1 MASNSASSR
10 TDTGEAS
17 VADSAVWVATSSES
31 RPYAGGDQWGSMPL
45 HLLPLER
52 APTIRPRFSHVTP
65 QHLNWLDGL
74 VKAVI
79 VLNLL
84 DLFFTLV
91 WVGSGHAEEANVLL
105 HALVREHPVAFVA
118 TKISLVSL
126 GSFLLW
132 KRRGHPL
139 AVIGI
144 VLIFL
149 VYYVVLLYH
158 LRFTSVFFTI

>member
-1 MASNSASSR
+1 M
-10 TDTGEAS
+10 
-17 VADSAVWVATSSES
+17 
-31 RPYAGGDQWGSMPL
+31 
-45 HLLPLER
+45 
-52 APTIRPRFSHVTP
+52 I
-65 QHLNWLDGL
+65 WLDGL

-105 HALVREHPVAFVA
+105 HTLVREHPIAFVA

-132 KRRGHPL
+132 TRRAHPL

-149 VYYVVLLYH
+149 VYYVILLYH
-158 LRFTSVFFTI
+158 LRFTSVFFTL

>member
-1 MASNSASSR
+1 M
-10 TDTGEAS
+10 
-17 VADSAVWVATSSES
+17 
-31 RPYAGGDQWGSMPL
+31 
-45 HLLPLER
+45 
-52 APTIRPRFSHVTP
+52 I
-65 QHLNWLDGL
+65 WLDGL

-79 VLNLL
+79 LLNLL

-105 HALVREHPVAFVA
+105 HALVREHPVTFVA

-132 KRRGHPL
+132 KRREHPL
-139 AVIGI
+139 AVCGI

-149 VYYVVLLYH
+149 VYYIILLYH
-158 LRFTSVFFTI
+158 LRFTSVFFTL